1 MNERWH
7 LTYARLTL
15 TCQLIVIDA
24 SVGAKTDWPFNIVSR
39 MVKRIFIKGSNLVT
53 FEDALVN
60 ENIDTKVSLEYKK
73 KLDYLSLTRNL
84 CFAFIKN
91 TVSFI

>member
-1 MNERWH
+1 
-7 LTYARLTL
+7 
-15 TCQLIVIDA
+15 
-24 SVGAKTDWPFNIVSR
+24 

-53 FEDALVN
+53 FEDALIN